1 MLAPDM
7 GVWLYKLNLFLF
19 GEFAYYYPFFL
30 FVLNYVYY
38 KRNYKL
44 ANFTR
49 RELFGIGFAFFSS
62 LLLFAVFY
70 PNFGYVLE
78 LSYVIFSIILGHTGS
93 GIFALLL
100 LFFSFVLLFPKTTK
114 ELFKI
119 ELNFNNLLRI
129 ENALK
134 ALLMRVF
141 GGENE
146 KDDLGKI
153 EPKAPII
160 TSEKSIDSAQEKN
173 QNENENLNLNQT
185 EQLIKYSNINASKN
199 SIITA
204 KENFEKLK
212 NQILDEKVEIDQES
226 IKEAK
231 SFMYEN
237 SQQVRSFVQK
247 ASRMSIKLDEDFN
260 FISEEE
266 ADMIPERFLKPKKLE
281 DIKQIDTSNKNLD
294 EPSYKRKNIEISVPK
309 QEIKPKIFTKELELR
324 ENLIKEA
331 KLEQEYKA
339 YQNEI
344 LENKVQEEIKE
355 LEKKDKLE
363 PDLNHIIQGSKYNF
377 STPLQEALSI
387 KEEVKMQDV
396 QTFSVSERTNEIE
409 VIDFDESEIEIKK
422 MESINKSIH
431 DFIPVVEELEHPY
444 IEPTPIVKVEEI
456 EPLNNHQVNNQVQ
469 IQGQDKIIEQ
479 TENFAKEQISQE
491 PSQEI
496 TRQKAI
502 LAKEI
507 ELNKALLREIEQGEI
522 EKPKDFELPPLE
534 FLTNPS
540 HNKQEINESEIDKKI
555 YNLLEKLRRFK
566 IGGDVISTY
575 VGPVVTTFEFRPSAD
590 VKVSRILNLQD
601 DLTMALMAKSIR
613 IQAPIPGKDVVGIEV
628 PNDEIQTIYLREIL
642 ESEVFKNAKSPL
654 TIALG
659 KDIVGNAFV
668 TDLKKLPHLLIAGTT
683 GSGKSVGI
691 NSMLLS
697 LLYRNSPKTLRLMMI
712 DPKMLEFS
720 IYNDIPHLLTP
731 VITDPKKAV
740 NALSNMVAEMERRY
754 RLMAEAK
761 TKNIENYNEKM
772 KELGEEELPFI
783 VVIIDE
789 LADLMM
795 TAGKDVEFYI
805 GRLAQMARASGI
817 HLIVAT
823 QRPSVDVVT
832 GLIKAN
838 LPSRISYKVG
848 QKIDSKVI
856 LDAMGAESLLGRG
869 DCLFTPPGTSS
880 IVRLHAPFASEFE
893 IEKIVDFLKD
903 QQSVEYDES
912 FLKDQQS
919 MGVTSSES
927 INNGEYDELYE
938 DAKRVILSDGKT
950 SISYLQRKLNI
961 GYNRAANII
970 DQLTESGVLSEPNTK
985 GQREIL

>member
-1 MLAPDM
+1 
-7 GVWLYKLNLFLF
+7 V
-19 GEFAYYYPFFL
+19 
-30 FVLNYVYY
+30 
-38 KRNYKL
+38 
-44 ANFTR
+44 
-49 RELFGIGFAFFSS
+49 
-62 LLLFAVFY
+62 
-70 PNFGYVLE
+70 
-78 LSYVIFSIILGHTGS
+78 
-93 GIFALLL
+93 
-100 LFFSFVLLFPKTTK
+100 
-114 ELFKI
+114 
-119 ELNFNNLLRI
+119 
-129 ENALK
+129 
-134 ALLMRVF
+134 LLMRVF

-146 KDDLGKI
+146 KDDLSKI
-153 EPKAPII
+153 EPKAPIV
-160 TSEKSIDSAQEKN
+160 TLEKNTAFVQEKI
-173 QNENENLNLNQT
+173 QHENENLNLNPT
-185 EQLIKYSNINASKN
+185 EELVKYSNINASKN

-212 NQILDEKVEIDQES
+212 NQILDEKVEIDKES

-231 SFMYEN
+231 SFIYEN
-237 SQQVRSFVQK
+237 SQQVRNFAQK

-266 ADMIPERFLKPKKLE
+266 VDMIPERFLKPKKLE

-294 EPSYKRKNIEISVPK
+294 EPSYKRKNIEISIPK

-324 ENLIKEA
+324 ENLMKEA

-355 LEKKDKLE
+355 LEKKDSLE
-363 PDLNHIIQGSKYNF
+363 PNLNHIIQGSKYNF
-377 STPLQEALSI
+377 GTPLQEVSSA
-387 KEEVKMQDV
+387 KEEIKTQNAPIP
-396 QTFSVSERTNEIE
+396 SILEKTNEVEI
-409 VIDFDESEIEIKK
+409 IDFDESEIEIKK

-431 DFIPVVEELEHPY
+431 DFIPIVEELEHPY
-444 IEPTPIVKVEEI
+444 IEPTPIVKIEEL
-456 EPLNNHQVNNQVQ
+456 EPLNNQ
-469 IQGQDKIIEQ
+469 INKQIPIQEKDEITEQD
-479 TENFAKEQISQE
+479 NSLSKEQISQE

-507 ELNKALLREIEQGEI
+507 ELNKALLREIEQGEM

-575 VGPVVTTFEFRPSAD
+575 IGPVVTTFEFRPSAD

-927 INNGEYDELYE
+927 MNNGEYDELYE

-970 DQLTESGVLSEPNTK
+970 DQLTESGVLSEPNSK

>member
-78 LSYVIFSIILGHTGS
+78 LSYVIFSTILGHTGS

-377 STPLQEALSI
+377 STPLQETSSI

-396 QTFSVSERTNEIE
+396 QTFSVSEKTNEIE

-444 IEPTPIVKVEEI
+444 VEPTPIVKVEEI

-469 IQGQDKIIEQ
+469 IQEQDKIIEQ
-479 TENFAKEQISQE
+479 TESFAKEQISQE

-575 VGPVVTTFEFRPSAD
+575 IGPVVTTFEFRPSAD

>member
-78 LSYVIFSIILGHTGS
+78 LSYVIFSTILGHTGS

-377 STPLQEALSI
+377 STPLQEASSI

-396 QTFSVSERTNEIE
+396 QTFSVSEKINEIE

-456 EPLNNHQVNNQVQ
+456 EPLNNHQENNQVQ
-469 IQGQDKIIEQ
+469 IQEQDKIIEQ
-479 TENFAKEQISQE
+479 TESFAKEQISQE

-575 VGPVVTTFEFRPSAD
+575 IGPVVTTFEFRPSAD

>member
-7 GVWLYKLNLFLF
+7 GVWIYKANLFLF

-30 FVLNYVYY
+30 FILNYVYY

-70 PNFGYVLE
+70 PNSGYILE
-78 LSYVIFSIILGHTGS
+78 LSYAIFSIILGHTGS
-93 GIFALLL
+93 GIFALVL
-100 LFFSFVLLFPKTTK
+100 LFFSFILLFPKTTK

-119 ELNFNNLLRI
+119 ELNFNILLRV

-146 KDDLGKI
+146 KDDLSKI
-153 EPKAPII
+153 EPKAPVV
-160 TSEKSIDSAQEKN
+160 TLEKNTAPIQEKI
-173 QNENENLNLNQT
+173 QDENENLNLNQT
-185 EQLIKYSNINASKN
+185 EQLVKYNNINASKN

-212 NQILDEKVEIDQES
+212 NQILDEKVEIDKES

-231 SFMYEN
+231 SFIYEN
-237 SQQVRSFVQK
+237 SQQVRNFVQK

-266 ADMIPERFLKPKKLE
+266 VDMIPERFLKPKKLD
-281 DIKQIDTSNKNLD
+281 DIKQIDTNNKNLD

-324 ENLIKEA
+324 ENLMKEA

-355 LEKKDKLE
+355 LEKKDSLE
-363 PDLNHIIQGSKYNF
+363 LDLKHIIQGSKYNF
-377 STPLQEALSI
+377 GTPLQEVSSA
-387 KEEVKMQDV
+387 KEEVKTQNAPIP
-396 QTFSVSERTNEIE
+396 SILEKTNEVEI
-409 VIDFDESEIEIKK
+409 IDFDENEIEIKK
-422 MESINKSIH
+422 MESINKSFH
-431 DFIPVVEELEHPY
+431 DFIPIVEELEHPY
-444 IEPTPIVKVEEI
+444 IEPTPIVKIEEI
-456 EPLNNHQVNNQVQ
+456 EPLDNQINKQ
-469 IQGQDKIIEQ
+469 IPIQEKNEIIEQ
-479 TENFAKEQISQE
+479 GNSFIKEQISQE

-575 VGPVVTTFEFRPSAD
+575 IGPVVTTFEFRPSAD

-772 KELGEEELPFI
+772 KELGGEEELPFI

-927 INNGEYDELYE
+927 MNNGEYDELYE